1 MARLAL
7 TLISFTLLLS
17 STPAQAQIFF
27 HNLFENPGAET
38 GPASPDGQ
46 TVVPVPGWMTSGN
59 FTVVGYGTP
68 GEFPTGSDPGPPNRG
83 SNFFA
88 GGPNNASST
97 ASQMYEASQQDA
109 FEIDLG
115 YVSFTMTGY
124 LGGFADEEDH
134 AVVAVIYKD
143 AQGEI
148 LSSATIGPVTAADR
162 NNRTGL
168 LLDYVDGSVPVGTRR
183 VELILTMTRVDGSYN
198 NAFAD
203 GLSIVLIS
211 PLPVEQSTWGRIK
224 SSYRY

>member
-1 MARLAL
+1 MSRLAQA
-7 TLISFTLLLS
+7 LISLTFLLS
-17 STPAQAQIFF
+17 SVPVQAQLFF
-27 HNLFENPGAET
+27 HNLFENSGAEA

-68 GEFPTGSDPGPPNRG
+68 GEFPTATDPGPPNRG

-97 ASQMYEASQQDA
+97 ASQMYEASPQDA
-109 FEIDLG
+109 SEIDVG
-115 YVSFTMTGY
+115 HVFYTMEGY
-124 LGGFADEEDH
+124 LGGFANEQDH
-134 AVVAVIYKD
+134 AMVAVIYKN

-168 LLDYVDGSVPVGTRR
+168 LVDHVNGSVPVGTRR
-183 VELILTMTRVDGSYN
+183 VELILTMTRIDGSYN

-211 PLPVEQSTWGRIK
+211 PLPVDPSTWGRIK
-224 SSYRY
+224 ASYRH